1 MSRPNPVSASQL
13 HWRCRRGMLELDLL
27 LNTFVEMQY
36 SHLSRE
42 DTALFLSL
50 LEYPDQVLL
59 DLLLGKMES
68 SDAMVSDLAA
78 RIRRTWFDKFNCA
91 KTT

>member
-27 LNTFVEMQY
+27 LNAFVEMQY

-78 RIRRTWFDKFNCA
+78 RIRRTWFDKFN
-91 KTT
+91 

>member
-1 MSRPNPVSASQL
+1 MSESKPVSASQL

-27 LNTFVEMQY
+27 LNTFVEIQY

-42 DTALFLSL
+42 DTTLFLSL

-68 SDAMVSDLAA
+68 SDVMVSDLAA

-91 KTT
+91 KTA

>member
-1 MSRPNPVSASQL
+1 MSRPNPISASQL

-36 SHLSRE
+36 SHLSSE

-59 DLLLGKMES
+59 ELLLGKMES

>member
-1 MSRPNPVSASQL
+1 MSLSNPISASHL

-27 LNTFVEMQY
+27 LNTFVEVQY
-36 SHLSRE
+36 SHLSQE

-50 LEYPDQVLL
+50 LDYPDQVLL

-68 SDAMVSDLAA
+68 SDAMVSDLAT
-78 RIRRTWFDKFNCA
+78 RIKRTWFDKFNCA
-91 KTT
+91 KMT

>member
-78 RIRRTWFDKFNCA
+78 RIRRTWFDKFNCE
-91 KTT
+91 KTA

>member
-1 MSRPNPVSASQL
+1 MSQTNPVSASQL

-27 LNTFVEMQY
+27 LNAFVEMQY

>member
-27 LNTFVEMQY
+27 LNTFVEVQF

-68 SDAMVSDLAA
+68 SDAMVSDLTA